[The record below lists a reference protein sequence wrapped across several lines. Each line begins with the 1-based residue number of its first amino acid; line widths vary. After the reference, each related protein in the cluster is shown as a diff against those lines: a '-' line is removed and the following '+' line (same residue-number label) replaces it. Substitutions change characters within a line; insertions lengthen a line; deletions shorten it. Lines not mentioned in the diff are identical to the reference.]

1 MRFSAKAWT
10 GFTASA
16 IAGLMMLWPP
26 ASAAQPQTK
35 LVPPQ
40 CAGKSGAL
48 LDQCVR
54 DSTEPTGAERFEP
67 AERKVNPNAM
77 LNCNTANRADQ
88 GFCIARNEIIIEC
101 RNVKKH
107 PDFNA
112 CTNELITRPQPP
124 RVADCNKV
132 ASAGRALCFKRNKVF
147 NECLR
152 EPWLYFVCL
161 GEKMAAK

>member
-1 MRFSAKAWT
+1 MKLIANRWADVA
-10 GFTASA
+10 ASVLAAAVIGWMIPA
-16 IAGLMMLWPP
+16 I
-26 ASAAQPQTK
+26 AQPQSR

-40 CAGKSGAL
+40 CAGKSGAQ

-67 AERKVNPNAM
+67 AERKINPNAM

-88 GFCIARNEIIIEC
+88 GFCIARNEIILEC

-107 PDFNA
+107 PDFKECA
-112 CTNELITRPQPP
+112 NELITRPQAP
-124 RVADCNKV
+124 RVADCTSET
-132 ASAGRALCFKRNKVF
+132 AARRALCFKRNKVF

-161 GEKMAAK
+161 GDKMAAK

>member
-1 MRFSAKAWT
+1 MRISAKSWT
-10 GFTASA
+10 GLAASVVLA
-16 IAGLMMLWPP
+16 AGLLWAP
-26 ASAAQPQTK
+26 ATPAQPQSK

-107 PDFNA
+107 PDFQA
-112 CTNELITRPQPP
+112 CTSELITRPQPP
-124 RVADCNKV
+124 RIADCNNETT
-132 ASAGRALCFKRNKVF
+132 ARRALCFKRNKVLS
-147 NECLR
+147 ECLR

-161 GEKMAAK
+161 GEKVAAK